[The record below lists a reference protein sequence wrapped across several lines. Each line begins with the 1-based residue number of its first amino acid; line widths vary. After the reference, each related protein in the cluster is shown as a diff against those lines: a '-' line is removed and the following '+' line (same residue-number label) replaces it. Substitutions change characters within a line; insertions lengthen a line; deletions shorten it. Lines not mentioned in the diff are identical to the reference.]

1 MKTYADLEIGIHQR
15 SVGKYTVEARYSP
28 AGSEADIRIGEQ
40 EGLEIQFDFEALQ
53 KNAVALNM
61 EAYGRL
67 LTAVLFSPLQVKEFF
82 ARAVSDAGNEPLRLG
97 PDCTQ
102 SDTFDHSLFSK

>member
-1 MKTYADLEIGIHQR
+1 MKTYADLEIGIHQL

-53 KNAVALNM
+53 KNAVALDM

-82 ARAVSDAGNEPLRLG
+82 VRAVSMSPCG
-97 PDCTQ
+97 
-102 SDTFDHSLFSK
+102 FVFSLDLLQKFYIVFIGKL